1 MHMLSMWAMGTGGAH
16 ADVSYSN
23 SSSCFGEIFSSHIC
37 NGFTPILNI
46 CRITQGSIKFSH
58 CAPTTSYGNVGH
70 GQHWLRLW
78 LVVWW
83 HQAITWTDIDFSLTR
98 FTTFT
103 CDQLNSDNEFEN
115 HNCEIT
121 TTSRRGTKFKCINA
135 NQVLT
140 VIYRLLSLCDMFALA
155 SLVWLHGDISNEH
168 EGSELFTASTAFV
181 WRRSRQVSMKVKWN
195 YVFVAYHYLIVYY
208 HVVFYHMVSLSYHIS
223 YHIIPIHIISHHV
236 WDPNLV
242 IPVPLDVLAPIGATL
257 STTSRHS
264 DECKLRCVL
273 PRFSSHHNVIY
284 SLVQLTIFQHW
295 FK

>member
-1 MHMLSMWAMGTGGAH
+1 MTTPIGRPVRKISAVNKIHIRFVLGC
-16 ADVSYSN
+16 DN
-23 SSSCFGEIFSSHIC
+23 SSVPYLREILFNTNLINTISFPCIC
-37 NGFTPILNI
+37 YLCGQWGLVAHTLTSATVIVHPVSVKYFQIISATVFLL
-46 CRITQGSIKFSH
+46 TQGSIKFSH
-58 CAPTTSYGNVGH
+58 CAPMTSYGNVDH

-83 HQAITWTDIDFSLTR
+83 HQAITWTDVDFSLTR

-103 CDQLNSDNEFEN
+103 CDQLNSDCPIDYSDNEFEN

-135 NQVLT
+135 NQELT
-140 VIYRLLSLCDMFALA
+140 AIYRLHSLCDMFALA

-208 HVVFYHMVSLSYHIS
+208 HVVLYHMVSYHIS
-223 YHIIPIHIISHHV
+223 YHII
-236 WDPNLV
+236 
-242 IPVPLDVLAPIGATL
+242 
-257 STTSRHS
+257 
-264 DECKLRCVL
+264 
-273 PRFSSHHNVIY
+273 
-284 SLVQLTIFQHW
+284 
-295 FK
+295 